1 MSKLDFVLASG
12 SPRRKTLCDEAGYR
26 FMVDASQVEEP
37 RPGGFDHPESY
48 AIMTAWTK
56 AIDVAGRHPGEMV
69 LGADTIVV
77 SKENQIIGK
86 PVDRTDAQRIL
97 ESLLGTRHRVITG
110 LCLVLPGGQGS
121 IVDSV
126 ASWVDMK
133 QLSPS
138 QFAEH
143 LESGRWV
150 GKAGAYGIQDKNDPF
165 VTLAEGS
172 GSNVVGL
179 PMEKLAELL
188 LLARRALGVS

>member
-12 SPRRKTLCDEAGYR
+12 SPRRKSLCEEAGYH
-26 FMVDASQVEEP
+26 FIVDASQTEEP
-37 RPGGFDHPESY
+37 RPVGFDHPESY

-56 AIDVAGRHPGEMV
+56 ATDVAIRHPNETV

-77 SKENQIIGK
+77 SSENQIIGK
-86 PVDRTDAQRIL
+86 PTDRADAERIL
-97 ESLLGTRHRVITG
+97 RTLMGTRHRVITG

-133 QLSPS
+133 ELTAAQLL
-138 QFAEH
+138 EH
-143 LESGRWV
+143 LDSRRWE
-150 GKAGAYGIQDKNDPF
+150 GKAGAYGIQDKDDPF

-188 LLARRALGVS
+188 AVARRANSHG

>member
-1 MSKLDFVLASG
+1 M
-12 SPRRKTLCDEAGYR
+12 
-26 FMVDASQVEEP
+26 
-37 RPGGFDHPESY
+37 
-48 AIMTAWTK
+48 
-56 AIDVAGRHPGEMV
+56 
-69 LGADTIVV
+69 
-77 SKENQIIGK
+77 
-86 PVDRTDAQRIL
+86 
-97 ESLLGTRHRVITG
+97 GTRHRVITG

-188 LLARRALGVS
+188 PLARRALGVS